1 MKGIVAFIMLSAVL
15 SAQSTSEAMREQ
27 SRIIA
32 LENAWDQ
39 AVEER
44 DSQALEMILAPELV
58 YVEYDGSL
66 MGKAQYL
73 AAIRSPMVRP
83 ARVASDSM
91 TVHIYGDIALVTGV
105 YRESGVKEG
114 RSYTLH
120 ERFTDTWIRR
130 AGSWMCLAS
139 QSTLILH

>member
-1 MKGIVAFIMLSAVL
+1 MKSIFAFIMLSTVL
-15 SAQSTSEAMREQ
+15 LAQGASEAGREQ

-39 AVEER
+39 AVEQR

-58 YVEYDGSL
+58 YVEYDGAL
-66 MGKAQYL
+66 LGKAQYL

-105 YRESGVKEG
+105 YRESGMKEG
-114 RSYTLH
+114 KGYTLR

-130 AGSWMCLAS
+130 AGSWICLAS
-139 QSTLILH
+139 QSTLILR